1 MQPQPDHSN
10 YNYFSKSV
18 QCLPL
23 GYCSK
28 VVSTIYASPDLP
40 SCRRHQKA
48 PLGASSGSH
57 GIASRG
63 HASRGHVESFAAV
76 QVGRARPAHSYVL
89 YAFVDGTGAFP
100 HLGLLFNCDK
110 GEDKGR
116 RAASDHS
123 GWRSNHDGHP
133 DFVVNFSLG
142 LWSLSACVACACTC
156 FENLAPKYLYQLILV
171 NFFLVLISIINHLL
185 YLSKLVLLPV
195 SGMSKTW

>member
-1 MQPQPDHSN
+1 MLCVKKMVKRVKMTPRVYRSRLN
-10 YNYFSKSV
+10 
-18 QCLPL
+18 
-23 GYCSK
+23 SK

-133 DFVVNFSLG
+133 DFVVNFSSRACGACQRALRVHCPRAG
-142 LWSLSACVACACTC
+142 QGHRSSA
-156 FENLAPKYLYQLILV
+156 
-171 NFFLVLISIINHLL
+171 
-185 YLSKLVLLPV
+185 
-195 SGMSKTW
+195 

>member
-1 MQPQPDHSN
+1 MFPGIKGSEIIPSGANVRMFCQFLSA
-10 YNYFSKSV
+10 
-18 QCLPL
+18 
-23 GYCSK
+23 
-28 VVSTIYASPDLP
+28 STIP
-40 SCRRHQKA
+40 SYVK
-48 PLGASSGSH
+48 
-57 GIASRG
+57 ASRELG
-63 HASRGHVESFAAV
+63 MRSYAGGGYFLTENR
-76 QVGRARPAHSYVL
+76 RAR
-89 YAFVDGTGAFP
+89 FVT
-100 HLGLLFNCDK
+100 